1 MPEWNLSV
9 RLTGQG
15 SNLAATLRSSARE
28 ADRLTQS
35 VTEARRALTALRTD
49 AARGINVRLDVDAGH
64 LRSDVTTALRGAG
77 AGQGLSVRLDVD
89 ADHLHTEVQQALN
102 EARAGSQI
110 TIPLGVDAQ
119 NLSWTANRA
128 TASLDGLRD
137 QARQTAHALNV
148 LQRAAR
154 EAGNQL
160 EELREEARG
169 AATSIRSVGTA
180 ADRSANRL
188 TTLSTGTR
196 TLRTDLDELNVSLTT
211 VGESLGGIRGRVG
224 GLTQSNGRASMSVRS
239 LLLALSGLATAAV
252 PLTAGLGASVAPL
265 VGQFAAGGA
274 AATAFGVA
282 LAGQIEP
289 LTEAADAE
297 KKYQD
302 AVREH
307 GRSSAEAMQAQL
319 KYQQI
324 LASLPPEA
332 QQAAIALSQLKQN
345 FSDWSDDMAGFTMEP
360 VTKGITVLDELIP
373 RMTPHVKLFS
383 RELDRVVTIAGGAIE
398 TPGFDAMADR
408 FADFTDRQL
417 DEMTDGVMHFLRLL
431 SEGEGVTDGPM
442 AEFIAFARENGPEA
456 REALSAISDAVV
468 TLLQSAAEAG
478 PTMLTLVTAVA
489 RLVAALPPELVGII
503 IQVAT
508 ALKLLQLSGAGMAA
522 LAAGLGRVRT
532 QIAAVGTTSAAAGGG
547 IAGLRAAFLALGTA
561 AKASVVLA
569 GIGALVYVLMELSD
583 IGQEAPPDV
592 DKLTSSLRQLGQTG
606 KVTGEAARVFGKDL
620 GDLHEKVRA
629 LTDPSAV
636 DDIQQWIVTLGGLGD
651 WDSTPV
657 KKAKEDLD
665 AVDKALAG
673 LVKNGQADLAAE
685 ALKRLTAEYGKG
697 GRDTSQFTNQLD
709 DYESAVADVKFEQE
723 LAAASMG
730 IFGQAALDTQ
740 VKLDAQKQSADGL
753 RQSII
758 ALNEVNRSAYDAQI
772 NFEAALDNLT
782 ESFKEHGN
790 TLNLDTEAGRANAQA
805 MSQAAAAQ
813 DELIATGLAAGESF
827 ESMAG
832 KSDRLRESMLTLATQ
847 AFDGNRQKAQEYVN
861 TLLGTPGE
869 VKTMIRLEREEAVRG
884 LQAVQAEID
893 KTPGAKR
900 VVVSTLN
907 AAAIAALEAV
917 GLKTE
922 QLPDGRTAVFT
933 ANGEALGSIGAVQ
946 DALSRVD
953 GRTANATVT
962 VTHRTVFETVGS
974 APATTAD
981 LLNQQARRFEA
992 NGGVV
997 DFYAAGGIR
1006 PGGPR
1011 SFKMFASGGENHVAQ
1026 IARPGDWRVW
1036 AEPETG
1042 GEAYIPFARS
1052 KRVRSRA
1059 IAEETILRL
1068 GGDPA
1073 SIQWNANGSV
1083 TDWRYDPVTGS
1094 LYSSSD
1100 ITAAGKKTKKVKVRG
1115 KNGKLTTKE
1124 VDYFDLGA
1132 VEQKL
1137 KAASKATQAW
1147 NKNLEKVA
1155 DRVGGDVAEALASM
1169 GEDGMKLAEKMAK
1182 GSTKYINEMAK
1193 ALRDLQKTA
1202 KASLTDYTRQM
1213 GEANK
1218 VNSEFSK
1225 DLAQLAAQGYG
1236 DLASQLAA
1244 QGDEAAMQLAD
1255 SAAKDKGK
1263 ARAANEQ
1270 AKRANSQL
1278 TGEEQA
1284 DLIQIIAAI
1293 KNKNTGIHAVAAA
1306 TGLGED
1312 VIIDVANKAKVQIM
1326 QFLGGRAE
1334 RFLSDLF
1341 KANKGMAYADG
1352 GIRAGLYGT
1361 RGGIIRFAEPSTRG
1375 EAYIPLS
1382 PSKRSSATAVLSNVA
1397 SRFGLGL
1404 TDGQGQR
1411 VVIIR
1416 EQGPLVGESH
1426 FHISGRA
1433 ADQDLARAVEA
1444 RQAYQLR
1451 RLARGGVGAR

>member
-1 MPEWNLSV
+1 MSQWNLSV

-15 SNLAATLRSSARE
+15 S
-28 ADRLTQS
+28 
-35 VTEARRALTALRTD
+35 
-49 AARGINVRLDVDAGH
+49 
-64 LRSDVTTALRGAG
+64 
-77 AGQGLSVRLDVD
+77 GL
-89 ADHLHTEVQQALN
+89 
-102 EARAGSQI
+102 
-110 TIPLGVDAQ
+110 
-119 NLSWTANRA
+119 
-128 TASLDGLRD
+128 
-137 QARQTAHALNV
+137 
-148 LQRAAR
+148 
-154 EAGNQL
+154 
-160 EELREEARG
+160 
-169 AATSIRSVGTA
+169 
-180 ADRSANRL
+180 
-188 TTLSTGTR
+188 TR
-196 TLRTDLDELNVSLTT
+196 TLRTLAREARDASRDVNALRRDIDHLRTEASQ
-211 VGESLGGIRGRVG
+211 GIRLSLRLDDPMQLRRDVAAAVRWASMNQNITVRVNADTSALT
-224 GLTQSNGRASMSVRS
+224 GLTQSLGGLRGGSRS
-239 LLLALSGLATAAV
+239 SRGMLQGLLMLAPSAI
-252 PLTAGLGASVAPL
+252 PLVAGLSTGVAAL
-265 VGQFAAGGA
+265 AGQFALGGA

-324 LASLPPEA
+324 IASLPPEA
-332 QQAAIALSQLKQN
+332 QQAAIALSSLKQE
-345 FSDWSDDMAGFTMEP
+345 FQGWSDDMAGFTMAP
-360 VTKGITVLDELIP
+360 VTKGFTLLEQLIP
-373 RMTPHVKLFS
+373 QMTPHVQSFS
-383 RELDRVVTIAGGAIE
+383 RELDRLMNVAGGAIT
-398 TPGFDAMADR
+398 TPGFDALADKV
-408 FADFTDRQL
+408 ATLTDQQL
-417 DEMTDGVMHFLRLL
+417 DEFTDDVIHLLRVV
-431 SEGEGVTDGPM
+431 SEGDAGDG
-442 AEFIAFARENGPEA
+442 ALGQLLDYARENGPEA
-456 REALSAISDAVV
+456 RAAIQAIGQAVMV
-468 TLLQSAAEAG
+468 LAEGASEAG
-478 PTMLTLVTAVA
+478 PTILTLVTAAA

-508 ALKLLQLSGAGMAA
+508 ALKLLQLSGAGMAV

-532 QIAAVGTTSAAAGGG
+532 QIAAVGATSAAAGGG

-569 GIGALVYVLMELSD
+569 GIGALVYVLMELSE

-592 DKLTSSLRQLGQTG
+592 DKLTSSLKQLGQTG

-657 KKAKEDLD
+657 KRAKEDLD

-673 LVKNGQADLAAE
+673 LVKNGQADIAAE

-697 GRDTSQFTNQLD
+697 GRDTSQFTKQLD
-709 DYESAVADVKFEQE
+709 DYESAVADARFEQE

-730 IFGQAALDTQ
+730 IFGRAAMDTQ
-740 VKLDAQKQSADGL
+740 AKLEAQKKSADGL
-753 RQSII
+753 RQSIL
-758 ALNEVNRSAYDAQI
+758 ALNEVNR
-772 NFEAALDNLT
+772 AAG
-782 ESFKEHGN
+782 S
-790 TLNLDTEAGRANAQA
+790 A
-805 MSQAAAAQ
+805 MSAFEQSLDDVTKATQNHAGALRMRDGELDLGSQKARDAEKVLSELAANTDAAAA
-813 DELIATGLAAGESF
+813 AAREQ
-827 ESMAG
+827 G
-832 KSDRLRESMLTLATQ
+832 KSWEHVNGIFDKGRSAFIDAADAMGLTKAQAEALADSYLKIPDTKSMTLEMRTEDAVASLDSVIAAIQRTPDAKSVTVNALTDDAVIMLEALGYKVTELK
-847 AFDGNRQKAQEYVN
+847 DGRFTVTAETGTASTNLDQVRQKRDGLQD
-861 TLLGTPGE
+861 
-869 VKTMIRLEREEAVRG
+869 KTIVINSSVASTIAD
-884 LQAVQAEID
+884 LQAVQQKVASTNGKTITMKAPTAEARHQLELLGFKIRD
-893 KTPGAKR
+893 TKGKN
-900 VVVSTLN
+900 VVITVPTGTQRAN
-907 AAAIAALEAV
+907 V
-917 GLKTE
+917 G
-922 QLPDGRTAVFT
+922 
-933 ANGEALGSIGAVQ
+933 ALGSAIAGLR
-946 DALSRVD
+946 DK
-953 GRTANATVT
+953 TVT
-962 VTHRTVFETVGS
+962 ITTRHVSIHETVRKNTQ
-974 APATTAD
+974 TTAD
-981 LLNQQARRFEA
+981 LISQQAERFA
-992 NGGVV
+992 QADGGTI
-997 DFYAAGGIR
+997 DFYARGGMR
-1006 PGGPR
+1006 R
-1011 SFKMFASGGENHVAQ
+1011 ENHVAQ
-1026 IARPGDWRVW
+1026 IAPSGAWRVW
-1036 AEPETG
+1036 AEDETG

-1059 IAEETILRL
+1059 IAEETIRRL

-1073 SIQWNANGSV
+1073 TIQWNANGNI
-1083 TDWRYDPVTGS
+1083 TDWRYDPVSGS
-1094 LYSSSD
+1094 LYSASD
-1100 ITAAGKKTKKVKVRG
+1100 AGQAGHKTKKVKVKVKG
-1115 KNGKLTTKE
+1115 KWQTKE
-1124 VDYFDLGA
+1124 VEYFDITA
-1132 VEQKL
+1132 VEKKL
-1137 KAASKATQAW
+1137 KAAAKATTVW

-1155 DRVGGDVAEALASM
+1155 DRVGGDVVEALASM

-1293 KNKNTGIHAVAAA
+1293 KNKNTGIHAVADA

-1341 KANKGMAYADG
+1341 KANKGMAYENG

-1397 SRFGLGL
+1397 GRFGLGL